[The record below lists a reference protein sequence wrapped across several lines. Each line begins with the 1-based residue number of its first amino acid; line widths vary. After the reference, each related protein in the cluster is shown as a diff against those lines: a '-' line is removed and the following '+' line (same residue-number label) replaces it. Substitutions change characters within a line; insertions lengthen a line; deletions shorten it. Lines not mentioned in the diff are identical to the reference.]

1 MAAGS
6 RRMSRLAIHA
16 HVRTYEKNGGLMRY
30 AAIGFCFIL
39 GCQAQTNTTAKR
51 STTVAVATV
60 FTDSA
65 SYRARCKEA
74 DSLPKLTVIPQK
86 CTPRD
91 QRVEI
96 R

>member
-1 MAAGS
+1 
-6 RRMSRLAIHA
+6 
-16 HVRTYEKNGGLMRY
+16 MRY
-30 AAIGFCFIL
+30 VAISICLVL
-39 GCQAQTNTTAKR
+39 GCQPLANTPAR
-51 STTVAVATV
+51 SPAGMRASTV

-65 SYRARCKEA
+65 LFRARCKEA
-74 DSLPKLTVIPQK
+74 DSIVKLTVIPQK

>member
-1 MAAGS
+1 
-6 RRMSRLAIHA
+6 
-16 HVRTYEKNGGLMRY
+16 MRCV
-30 AAIGFCFIL
+30 AIGFCFIL
-39 GCQAQTNTTAKR
+39 GCQPSANTAAKR
-51 STTVAVATV
+51 STTMTASTI

-65 SYRARCKEA
+65 IYRARCKEA
-74 DSLPKLTVIPQK
+74 DSLPKLAIIPQK

>member
-1 MAAGS
+1 
-6 RRMSRLAIHA
+6 
-16 HVRTYEKNGGLMRY
+16 MRY
-30 AAIGFCFIL
+30 LAIGFCLIL
-39 GCQAQTNTTAKR
+39 GCQPSTNGAAKR
-51 STTVAVATV
+51 STTMTASTV

-65 SYRARCKEA
+65 IYRARCKEA
-74 DSLPKLTVIPQK
+74 DSLTKLAVIPQK

>member
-1 MAAGS
+1 
-6 RRMSRLAIHA
+6 
-16 HVRTYEKNGGLMRY
+16 MRCL
-30 AAIGFCFIL
+30 AIGFCFIL
-39 GCQAQTNTTAKR
+39 GCQPSTNGAARR
-51 STTVAVATV
+51 STTMTASTV

-65 SYRARCKEA
+65 IYRARCKEA
-74 DSLPKLTVIPQK
+74 DSLPKLAVIPQK

>member
-1 MAAGS
+1 
-6 RRMSRLAIHA
+6 
-16 HVRTYEKNGGLMRY
+16 MRY
-30 AAIGFCFIL
+30 VAIGFCFIL
-39 GCQAQTNTTAKR
+39 GCQPSANTAAGRPTTMTA
-51 STTVAVATV
+51 STV

-65 SYRARCKEA
+65 IYRARCKEA
-74 DSLPKLTVIPQK
+74 DSLWTLAVIPQK

>member
-1 MAAGS
+1 
-6 RRMSRLAIHA
+6 
-16 HVRTYEKNGGLMRY
+16 MRY
-30 AAIGFCFIL
+30 VAIGVCFIL
-39 GCQAQTNTTAKR
+39 GCQPSANTAAKQ
-51 STTVAVATV
+51 STTKTASTV

-65 SYRARCKEA
+65 LYRARCKEA

>member
-1 MAAGS
+1 M
-6 RRMSRLAIHA
+6 RYLAI
-16 HVRTYEKNGGLMRY
+16 GL
-30 AAIGFCFIL
+30 CFIL
-39 GCQAQTNTTAKR
+39 GCQPSANTTAKR
-51 STTVAVATV
+51 STTVTASTV

-65 SYRARCKEA
+65 IYRARCKEA
-74 DSLPKLTVIPQK
+74 DSLPKLAVIPQK

>member
-1 MAAGS
+1 
-6 RRMSRLAIHA
+6 
-16 HVRTYEKNGGLMRY
+16 MRY
-30 AAIGFCFIL
+30 FAIALCFTL
-39 GCQAQTNTTAKR
+39 GCQPSARRTTKRPVMNTA
-51 STTVAVATV
+51 SIV

-65 SYRARCKEA
+65 MYRMRCKEA
-74 DSLPKLTVIPQK
+74 DSLSKLAVIPQK

>member
-1 MAAGS
+1 
-6 RRMSRLAIHA
+6 
-16 HVRTYEKNGGLMRY
+16 MRY
-30 AAIGFCFIL
+30 VAIGFCFIL
-39 GCQAQTNTTAKR
+39 GCQPSASTVAKR
-51 STTVAVATV
+51 STTMTASTV

-65 SYRARCKEA
+65 IYRARCKEA
-74 DSLPKLTVIPQK
+74 DSLPKLAVIPQK

>member
-1 MAAGS
+1 
-6 RRMSRLAIHA
+6 
-16 HVRTYEKNGGLMRY
+16 MRY
-30 AAIGFCFIL
+30 LAIGFCFIL
-39 GCQAQTNTTAKR
+39 GCQSSTNTAAKR
-51 STTVAVATV
+51 STTMIASTV

-65 SYRARCKEA
+65 IYRARCKEA
-74 DSLPKLTVIPQK
+74 DSLPKLAVIPRK

>member
-1 MAAGS
+1 M
-6 RRMSRLAIHA
+6 R
-16 HVRTYEKNGGLMRY
+16 HV
-30 AAIGFCFIL
+30 AIGFFFIL
-39 GCQAQTNTTAKR
+39 GCQPSAN
-51 STTVAVATV
+51 TVAKGPTTMTASTV

-65 SYRARCKEA
+65 IYRARCKEA
-74 DSLPKLTVIPQK
+74 DSLRNLAVIPQK

>member
-1 MAAGS
+1 MIAS
-6 RRMSRLAIHA
+6 
-16 HVRTYEKNGGLMRY
+16 
-30 AAIGFCFIL
+30 
-39 GCQAQTNTTAKR
+39 
-51 STTVAVATV
+51 TV

-65 SYRARCKEA
+65 IYRARCKEA
-74 DSLPKLTVIPQK
+74 DSLPKLAVIPQK

>member
-1 MAAGS
+1 
-6 RRMSRLAIHA
+6 
-16 HVRTYEKNGGLMRY
+16 MRSV
-30 AAIGFCFIL
+30 AIGVCFIL
-39 GCQAQTNTTAKR
+39 GCQPSANTAAKQ
-51 STTVAVATV
+51 SATINASTV

-65 SYRARCKEA
+65 IYRARCKEA